1 MALSLPVA
9 PHPASRRRSYI
20 QLQAGVGIPGEDLH
34 LPDQL
39 HSQAH
44 DPGFRRGRL
53 VWGIGCQGAMVVLVA
68 AEPAGWIDGLQ
79 LLEVEFDDRLELLR
93 QP

>member
-1 MALSLPVA
+1 MGHWLS
-9 PHPASRRRSYI
+9 R
-20 QLQAGVGIPGEDLH
+20 
-34 LPDQL
+34 
-39 HSQAH
+39 
-44 DPGFRRGRL
+44 
-53 VWGIGCQGAMVVLVA
+53 AMVVLVA